1 VSTWPVLSFA
11 IGMLLFLLLVSLL
24 VRGVIG
30 LILILTKNR

>member
-1 VSTWPVLSFA
+1 VLSFA